1 MLPAR
6 VFTIPASAPFVPV
19 LIRALI
25 EGKLVPGFPGR
36 DDPLALAR
44 ATLYLPTRRA
54 CRVARDLFLDVT
66 ESSAAILPRIV
77 AIGDVDEDEISFA
90 QTTSGALAADALD
103 LPPALGALERRMLL
117 TRLVHEWALRIAPD
131 EAGEAPLVASNP
143 ASTLALAD
151 HLARLIDDM
160 ITRGVNWDRL
170 DELVPD
176 ALDRYWQLTLEFLKI
191 ARETWPRVLA
201 ERGAIEAASR
211 RDALIEAEAT
221 RLAADPDGPV
231 IAAGS
236 TGSMPATAGLIA
248 TIAQP
253 AARRRGAAGARHRAR
268 CAFLGADRRTAGWRR
283 RGARRACGRA
293 SAVRDAGVAAPHR
306 HRPRRGPRAW

>member
-1 MLPAR
+1 MIRSRSPAR
-6 VFTIPASAPFVPV
+6 RSTFRPGVPAVW
-19 LIRALI
+19 RAS
-25 EGKLVPGFPGR
+25 
-36 DDPLALAR
+36 
-44 ATLYLPTRRA
+44 
-54 CRVARDLFLDVT
+54 LFLDVT

-90 QTTSGALAADALD
+90 QTASGALAADALD

-117 TRLVHEWALRIAPD
+117 TRLVHAWALRIAPH

-160 ITRGVNWDRL
+160 ITRGVTWDRL

-176 ALDRYWQLTLEFLKI
+176 ALDRYWQLTLDFLKI
-191 ARETWPRVLA
+191 ARESWPQILA

-211 RDALIEAEAT
+211 RDALIEAEAR

-248 TIAQP
+248 TIARLP
-253 AARRRGAAGARHRAR
+253 HGAVVLPGLDMRSR
-268 CAFLGADRRTAGWRR
+268 CEFVGADRRPAG
-283 RGARRACGRA
+283 
-293 SAVRDAGVAAPHR
+293 
-306 HRPRRGPRAW
+306 

>member
-6 VFTIPASAPFVPV
+6 VFTIPASAPFLPV

-25 EGKLVPGFPGR
+25 EGELLPGFPGR

-54 CRVARDLFLDVT
+54 CRAARETFLDAT
-66 ESSAAILPRIV
+66 GGSAAILPRIV
-77 AIGDVDEDEISFA
+77 AIGDVDEDEIAFA
-90 QTTSGALAADALD
+90 QTASGALAADALD
-103 LPPALGALERRMLL
+103 LAPALGVLERRMLL
-117 TRLVHEWALRIAPD
+117 ARLVHLWAMRIEPH
-131 EAGEAPLVASNP
+131 EVGNAPLVASNP

-160 ITRGVNWDRL
+160 ITRDVTWDRL

-176 ALDRYWQLTLEFLKI
+176 GLDRYWQLTLDFLKT
-191 ARETWPRVLA
+191 AREGWPQILA

-211 RDALIEAEAT
+211 RDALIAAET
-221 RLAADPDGPV
+221 MRLAAGGDGPV

-236 TGSMPATAGLIA
+236 TGSMPATAALIA
-248 TIAQP
+248 TIARLPHGAVVLPGLDIAISMQS
-253 AARRRGAAGARHRAR
+253 RG
-268 CAFLGADRRTAGWRR
+268 
-283 RGARRACGRA
+283 
-293 SAVRDAGVAAPHR
+293 S
-306 HRPRRGPRAW
+306 